1 MTIKVFLSFQHAS
14 RNRALWLQKN
24 LHDGGCSVVMEDDFG
39 AGSPRTEM
47 SEAIQHCDVVVSII
61 TPLYPAGRATMRE
74 LDLADAYGKPVIA
87 IFAGLSSRSE
97 AARPFAAYR
106 RLELEEEWADSE
118 DQWTAILGELRGIL
132 GVERARIARGERP
145 VLDEESALQVDHAVL
160 LYDLEDHVVG
170 HQLLRARPG
179 WRRGHDEASARR
191 EAQLP
196 WILLWTAASA
206 TAHSLVRRQFENAP
220 PGVPVFL
227 VSVLP
232 SPQPPDGIV
241 TISLER
247 LLANTPQ
254 PRQRVPLGG
263 DDARMQVKF
272 LNSQVREKNQDF
284 PLDVLNER
292 FCCSSEVADL
302 AHSAYLLA
310 VEELHESEI
319 LRLQAVYNHAL
330 VLRFYGDWPTAVD
343 IIDGELQATQGEL
356 PREADA
362 LRSRLLLEK
371 LVLRFELGGR
381 DDREVR
387 DIERSVEQVQL
398 NFRRLSDPQG
408 YVQAGR
414 AFGNL
419 LRVQGNFDSAERAFQ
434 RTIGVAEYLAEGSSP
449 GVPGQLQLADCHREL
464 AGLYIA
470 RLDVRH
476 ARQSLADARELLDLG
491 DAVTSPAV
499 RYLSAVLDYVDAS
512 LALRDGVLV
521 RATTPT
527 EQAQAA
533 LETLSRFDN
542 PIRVAQVYNWLGLA
556 WASQIPRR
564 HDDLIRGEEYLFKA
578 LRIRHDHGQIYTWGL
593 SHLSLGEL
601 YEAKGDTDRSIDHYQ
616 QARQIFNQ
624 RGLKPALAK
633 AHAGLARA
641 YAQQAIGND
650 GPANALYREHLA
662 QAEQRYREIQL
673 DNEAVELHYELEHG
687 GRHPFGEVS
696 DDAPLIAVGEYF
708 LHRWIREYTAAR
720 NASLDASFRLLVG
733 VGDDAAVLSSRGIE
747 PDKSL
752 VYTTDSAPGSLAD
765 LTRSPEYVGRFAV
778 IQTLADVISMGA
790 RPVGLLVNLFLSRAA
805 TVGYARRVIEAV
817 VQEANHYGVVVLGG
831 DMKERS
837 EQSVGCVGIGC
848 VDNTQILTRNAAK
861 PGQAVGITLA
871 SSPSGGARRIGAR
884 WAQELVEHY
893 RMNDPRILLDFPGL
907 ESVIDP
913 HIKSDLLYVPVRVMA
928 SAVRTGYLRAAID
941 TSDGVLA
948 CLEILGRESDVGFEL
963 DEEAIEAVIDDRA
976 RRLAEV
982 LDLPPALFLFSAG
995 HDWEIVFTC
1004 EEERFAEVAESVQR
1018 DLVGNGQVVRIGRVA
1033 ERRAQDAK
1041 GIGLR
1046 RLDGSASTVPY
1057 YTDEKFVP
1065 RRYQDRPA
1073 QWLRF
1078 ASRIRSV
1085 GEPDATATRTPE
1097 RRPARPG
1104 TNPRLP
1110 NALRI
1115 ADRAPG

>member
-1 MTIKVFLSFQHAS
+1 L
-14 RNRALWLQKN
+14 
-24 LHDGGCSVVMEDDFG
+24 
-39 AGSPRTEM
+39 
-47 SEAIQHCDVVVSII
+47 
-61 TPLYPAGRATMRE
+61 
-74 LDLADAYGKPVIA
+74 
-87 IFAGLSSRSE
+87 RS
-97 AARPFAAYR
+97 
-106 RLELEEEWADSE
+106 
-118 DQWTAILGELRGIL
+118 ILGI
-132 GVERARIARGERP
+132 ERARIARGERP
-145 VLDEESALQVDHAVL
+145 VLDEESVLLVDHAVL
-160 LYDLEDHVVG
+160 LYDLEDHVIG
-170 HQLLRARPG
+170 HRLLRARPG
-179 WRRGHDEASARR
+179 WRRSNDEV
-191 EAQLP
+191 EAKQDEEHLP
-196 WILLWTAASA
+196 WVLLWTAASA
-206 TAHSLVRRQFENAP
+206 TTYSLVRRQFENAP

-227 VSVLP
+227 VCTLS
-232 SPQPPDGIV
+232 SPEPPHGSV
-241 TISLER
+241 TISLEK
-247 LLANTPQ
+247 LLTSIPQ
-254 PRQRVPLGG
+254 SRSRVPLS
-263 DDARMQVKF
+263 DNDARTQVKF
-272 LNSQVREKNQDF
+272 LNSQVREKNQNF

-302 AHSAYLLA
+302 AQNAYELA
-310 VEELHESEI
+310 VQELHESEI

-330 VLRFYGDWPTAVD
+330 ALRFYGGWRTAID
-343 IIDGELQATQGEL
+343 IIDSELQATQGDL
-356 PREADA
+356 PKEADA

-381 DDREVR
+381 DSREVR
-387 DIERSVEQVQL
+387 DIEGSVEQLQL
-398 NFRRLSDPQG
+398 TFRRLGDPQG

-414 AFGNL
+414 VFGNL
-419 LRVQGNFDSAERAFQ
+419 LRVQGNFDAAERVFQ
-434 RTIGVAEYLAEGSSP
+434 RTIGVAEYLAEGS
-449 GVPGQLQLADCHREL
+449 GHEIPGQLLLADCHREL

-470 RLDVRH
+470 RLDVRR
-476 ARQSLADARELLDLG
+476 AQQSLADARVSLEVG
-491 DAVTSPAV
+491 DTAVSPAV

-512 LALRDGVLV
+512 LAQREGVLI

-527 EQAQAA
+527 EQAQEA

-578 LRIRHDHGQIYTWGL
+578 LRIRQAHGQVYTWGL
-593 SHLSLGEL
+593 SHCSLGEL
-601 YEAKGDTDRSIDHYQ
+601 YEAKGDTDMSIAHYRE
-616 QARQIFNQ
+616 ARNIFNQ
-624 RGLKPALAK
+624 RGLKPALAR

-641 YAQQAIGND
+641 YAQKSISND
-650 GPANALYREHLA
+650 DPAGRLYREHLA
-662 QAEQRYREIQL
+662 QAELRYREIQL

-687 GRHPFGEVS
+687 GRRPFSAVS
-696 DDAPLIAVGEYF
+696 DDTPLIAVGEYY
-708 LHRWIREYTAAR
+708 LHRWIREYTASR
-720 NASLDASFRLLVG
+720 NASLDTSFRLLVG
-733 VGDDAAVLSSRGIE
+733 VGDDAAVLSCRGVE
-747 PDKSL
+747 PENSL

-765 LTRSPEYVGRFAV
+765 LAKSPEYVGRFAV

-817 VQEANHYGVVVLGG
+817 VQEAYRYGVVVLGG
-831 DMKERS
+831 DIKERS

-861 PGQAVGITLA
+861 PGHAVGITLA
-871 SSPSGGARRIGAR
+871 SSPSGGTRLVGAR

-907 ESVIDP
+907 ETVVDP

-928 SAVRTGYLRAAID
+928 SAVRTGHLRAAID

-963 DEEAIEAVIDDRA
+963 DESAISAVIDDRA

-982 LDLPPALFLFSAG
+982 LELPPALFLFSAG

-1004 EEERFAEVAESVQR
+1004 EEERFTDVAEGVER
-1018 DLVGNGQVVRIGRVA
+1018 DLGGNGRVVRIGRVV

-1046 RLDGSASTVPY
+1046 RLDGNAYIVPY

-1073 QWLRF
+1073 QWLSF
-1078 ASRIRSV
+1078 ASRLRSA
-1085 GEPDATATRTPE
+1085 GEAG
-1097 RRPARPG
+1097 ARP
-1104 TNPRLP
+1104 TPS
-1110 NALRI
+1110 
-1115 ADRAPG
+1115 PGRWPSRQGASPGGEVP